1 MKRCIIDFCQKIYQ
15 CIQNIDIMTLLHGR
29 LAFFI
34 DRAEDL
40 PDTDTAF
47 WNISK
52 KDKTD
57 PFVSAEF
64 GPQWLFKTRYI
75 NNTLNP
81 VWEERFSLP
90 VCQVADVIT
99 ISVRDKEHVGD
110 SPVGNFSFSCD
121 EVVQG
126 DEIEGWFDMEQNG
139 EAAGKLKM
147 SIQFFPKDE
156 DDRLSKEVPDA
167 YFPMRENNRLT
178 LYQDA
183 DTPQLP

>member
-1 MKRCIIDFCQKIYQ
+1 
-15 CIQNIDIMTLLHGR
+15 MTLLHGR

-47 WNISK
+47 FNISQ

-57 PFVSAEF
+57 PFVSGEL
-64 GPQWLFKTRYI
+64 GPQWLFKTAYL

-81 VWEERFSLP
+81 VWEEKFSIP
-90 VCQVADVIT
+90 VCQEADVLT
-99 ISVRDKEHVGD
+99 INVRDKEHIGD
-110 SPVGNFSFSCD
+110 AHVASLTFACD

-126 DEIEGWFDMEQNG
+126 DEIEGWFDLDNNG
-139 EAAGKLKM
+139 EANGRIKM
-147 SIQFFPKDE
+147 SVQFFPKDE
-156 DDRLSKEVPDA
+156 EDRLSKNVIDA

-183 DTPQLP
+183 DTPQLPQVCNAKKYYNLYSNY

>member
-1 MKRCIIDFCQKIYQ
+1 
-15 CIQNIDIMTLLHGR
+15 MTLLHGR

-47 WNISK
+47 FNISQ

-57 PFVSAEF
+57 PFVSGEI
-64 GPQWLFKTRYI
+64 GPTWLFKTRYI

-81 VWEERFSLP
+81 VYEEKFSVQ
-90 VCQVADVIT
+90 VCQEAENIT
-99 ISVRDKEHVGD
+99 INVRDKENIGSAHVATL
-110 SPVGNFSFSCD
+110 NFPCE

-126 DEIEGWFDMEQNG
+126 DEIEGWFDLDNNG
-139 EAAGKLKM
+139 ETNGKIKM
-147 SIQFFPKDE
+147 SIQFFPKDTDE
-156 DDRLSKEVPDA
+156 ERLGKDVPDA
-167 YFPMRENNRLT
+167 YFPVRQNNRLT

-183 DTPQLP
+183 DTPQLPQVNPFYS